1 MRFGMNVLF
10 INKIKKFSAIAL
22 VLTLCGASC
31 KEKEPVPEKIDVQF
45 EVPAQMTIDDGAS
58 EISFRV
64 QFSKPPVSGDQI
76 ILGSGATEFVCPV
89 TAISDTRF
97 SVSISGI

>member
-1 MRFGMNVLF
+1 MKALF
-10 INKIKKFSAIAL
+10 VNKIRIISFLAL
-22 VLTLCGASC
+22 VLVLSGASC
-31 KEKEPVPEKIDVQF
+31 KKNNPEQEMIDVQF

-76 ILGSGATEFVCPV
+76 VLGSGTAEYVCPV
-89 TAISDTRF
+89 TSVSDTRF
-97 SVSISGI
+97 SASI